1 MSAKGST
8 LKRVRQARK
17 ANERNKHYKTLV
29 KTAVKKVLN
38 EKDKICNMESKIL
51 EFHNNHNQESFK
63 TLQHLN
69 RKIWE
74 KYISFQCFFNQL
86 IIYLNKE

>member
-17 ANERNKHYKTLV
+17 ANERNKHYKTLI

-38 EKDKICNMESKIL
+38 ENDKAKATELGKTAFKAVDKVASKKII
-51 EFHNNHNQESFK
+51 HKNKAANHKSRVSK
-63 TLQHLN
+63 HIKGL
-69 RKIWE
+69 
-74 KYISFQCFFNQL
+74 
-86 IIYLNKE
+86 

>member
-38 EKDKICNMESKIL
+38 EKDKAKATELGKAAFKAVDKIASKKIIHKNKAANQKSKISKHIKSL
-51 EFHNNHNQESFK
+51 
-63 TLQHLN
+63 
-69 RKIWE
+69 
-74 KYISFQCFFNQL
+74 
-86 IIYLNKE
+86 